1 MHMHTRNKER
11 HRKRANKARTNKEST
26 TRADTVA
33 DDVVPEIYEVVVTCR
48 HEAEQRAVFERMC
61 GEGFRCRVLTL

>member
-1 MHMHTRNKER
+1 MQIRNRNKGLR
-11 HRKRANKARTNKEST
+11 PKTAKDMRTKKDST
-26 TRADTVA
+26 MSAGSLPGG
-33 DDVVPEIYEVVVTCR
+33 VVPEIYEVVITCR